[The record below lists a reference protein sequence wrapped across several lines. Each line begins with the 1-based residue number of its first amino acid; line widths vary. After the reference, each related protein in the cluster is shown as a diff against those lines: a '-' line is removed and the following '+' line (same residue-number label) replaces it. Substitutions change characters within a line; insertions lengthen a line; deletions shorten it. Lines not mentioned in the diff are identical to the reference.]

1 MSDFLER
8 FKRILNSMA
17 SILSGWEW
25 TCDDDPFCSTFRSGP
40 QDNSPLEAPLE
51 NLNEKL
57 GAFQSILE
65 GGGTAADQVE
75 PLQNVIYATEEL
87 IQEIA
92 DCIWKCRGNACKS
105 LADRSEDP
113 EDPEDPEENTANQV
127 EAQKTRL
134 IDILNEY
141 KTTLEK

>member
-1 MSDFLER
+1 MSELLKK
-8 FKRILNSMA
+8 FKDALKIMEI
-17 SILSGWEW
+17 ILSGWEW
-25 TCDDDPFCSTFRSGP
+25 TCDDGSFCGTFRSGP
-40 QDNSPLEAPLE
+40 QDNSPLEASLE
-51 NLNEKL
+51 KLNEKL

-87 IQEIA
+87 IQEIEH
-92 DCIWKCRGNACKS
+92 CIWRCQGNACES
-105 LADRSEDP
+105 LADKS
-113 EDPEDPEENTANQV
+113 EDPEENTANQV

-134 IDILNEY
+134 RDILNEY

>member
-1 MSDFLER
+1 MSDFLDR
-8 FKRILNSMA
+8 FKRALKIME
-17 SILSGWEW
+17 IKLSGWEW
-25 TCDDDPFCSTFRSGP
+25 TCDDGSFCGTFRSGP
-40 QDNSPLEAPLE
+40 QNNSPLEAPLE
-51 NLNEKL
+51 KLNEKL

-113 EDPEDPEENTANQV
+113 EDPEENTANQV

-134 IDILNEY
+134 RDILNEY